1 MLDGRHASRVT
12 NCVCQKLPFNVNF
25 AIPNQKEMNFKDK
38 VVLITGGSRGIGKA
52 TAKAFAEQGATVAF
66 TYSSNDKAAQETL
79 SLLPGS
85 SHLTIKADI
94 RFAQESKAAVS
105 LVIGKYNRLDILVN
119 NAGVYIPH
127 PIAESGFD
135 EWDEAWEKTMAVNLF
150 GPAHM
155 TYFAV
160 KEMIRLGG
168 GRIVNVSS
176 RGAFRGEPDHPAYG
190 ASKAA
195 LNSFS
200 QSMARA
206 LGKYHIYVSVVAP
219 GYVESEMTTELLK
232 GQAGI
237 DIRQQS
243 PLNRV
248 AQPEEIA
255 HAILMLASEG
265 SEFMTG
271 AILDMNGASYLRT

>member
-1 MLDGRHASRVT
+1 
-12 NCVCQKLPFNVNF
+12 
-25 AIPNQKEMNFKDK
+25 MNFQNK

-52 TAKAFAEQGATVAF
+52 AAKAFAEQGASVAF
-66 TYSSNDKAAQETL
+66 TYSSHDDAARETL
-79 SLLPGS
+79 SLLPGK
-85 SHLTIKADI
+85 SHFSIKADI

-105 LVIGKYNRLDILVN
+105 QVIGKYNRLDILVN

-127 PIAESGFD
+127 PIAEADFN
-135 EWDEAWEKTMAVNLF
+135 EWEEAWEKTMAVNLF

-155 TYFAV
+155 TYFAAR
-160 KEMIRLGG
+160 EMIRLGG

-219 GYVESEMTTELLK
+219 GYVETEMTAELLK

-243 PLNRV
+243 PLNRA

-265 SEFMTG
+265 SEYMTG

>member
-1 MLDGRHASRVT
+1 
-12 NCVCQKLPFNVNF
+12 
-25 AIPNQKEMNFKDK
+25 MNFRDK
-38 VVLITGGSRGIGKA
+38 IVLITGGSKGIGKA
-52 TAKAFAEQGATVAF
+52 TAKAFAEHGASVAF
-66 TYSSNDKAAQETL
+66 TYHSDTKVAEETL
-79 SLLPGS
+79 SMLSGN
-85 SHLTIKADI
+85 SHIAIKADI
-94 RFAQESKAAVS
+94 RDSEESKNVVS

-119 NAGVYIPH
+119 NVGVYIPH
-127 PIAESGFD
+127 PVAESGFQ
-135 EWDEAWEKTMAVNLF
+135 EWEQAWETTMAVNLL

-155 TYFAV
+155 TFFAV

-168 GRIVNVSS
+168 GRIVSVSS

-206 LGKYHIYVSVVAP
+206 LARYKIYVNAVAP
-219 GYVESEMTTELLK
+219 GYVETEMTVELLK
-232 GQAGI
+232 GQTGT

-243 PLNRV
+243 PLNR
-248 AQPEEIA
+248 AAEPREIA

-265 SEFMTG
+265 SEYTTG

>member
-1 MLDGRHASRVT
+1 
-12 NCVCQKLPFNVNF
+12 
-25 AIPNQKEMNFKDK
+25 MNFNNK

-52 TAKAFAEQGATVAF
+52 TAIAFADQGASVAF
-66 TYSSNDKAAQETL
+66 TYSTEEKAAEETL
-79 SLLPGS
+79 SLLKGDI
-85 SHLTIKADI
+85 HLMIRADI
-94 RFAQESKAAVS
+94 RFAEESKAAVA
-105 LVIGKYNRLDILVN
+105 LVIKKYNRLDILVN
-119 NAGVYIPH
+119 NAGVFIPH
-127 PIAESGFD
+127 PIAESGFS
-135 EWDEAWEKTMAVNLF
+135 EWEEAWEKTMAVNIF

-155 TYFAV
+155 TFFAA

-206 LGKYHIYVSVVAP
+206 LGKYHICVTAVAP
-219 GYVESEMTTELLK
+219 GYVETPMTAELLRD
-232 GQAGI
+232 QPGI

-248 AQPEEIA
+248 AKPEEIA
-255 HAILMLASEG
+255 HAILMLADED

-271 AILDMNGASYLRT
+271 AILDINGASYLRT

>member
-1 MLDGRHASRVT
+1 M
-12 NCVCQKLPFNVNF
+12 
-25 AIPNQKEMNFKDK
+25 EMNFKDK

-52 TAKAFAEQGATVAF
+52 TASAFAQQGASVAF
-66 TYSSNDKAAQETL
+66 TYSSSDEAAKETL
-79 SLLPGS
+79 SLLPGT
-85 SHLTIKADI
+85 SHLMIKADI
-94 RFAQESKAAVS
+94 RFAQESKTAVS
-105 LVIGKYNRLDILVN
+105 LVIEKFNRLDILVN

-127 PIAESGFD
+127 PIDESGFE
-135 EWDEAWEKTMAVNLF
+135 EWDEAWERTLAVNLF

-155 TYFAV
+155 TFFVV

-168 GRIVNVSS
+168 GHIVNVSS

-206 LGKYHIYVSVVAP
+206 LGKYHIFVTAVAP
-219 GYVESEMTTELLK
+219 GYVETPMTTELLK

-237 DIRQQS
+237 DIRKQS
-243 PLNRV
+243 PLNR
-248 AQPEEIA
+248 AASPDEIA
-255 HAILMLASEG
+255 YAILMLASEE
-265 SEFMTG
+265 SEYMTG
-271 AILDMNGASYLRT
+271 AILDINGASYLRT

>member
-1 MLDGRHASRVT
+1 
-12 NCVCQKLPFNVNF
+12 
-25 AIPNQKEMNFKDK
+25 MNFKGK
-38 VVLITGGSRGIGKA
+38 VALITGGSRGIGQA
-52 TAKAFAEQGATVAF
+52 TAKAFSENGASVIF
-66 TYSSNDKAAQETL
+66 TYSSDDAAAELAL
-79 SLLPGS
+79 SSLSGINHMS
-85 SHLTIKADI
+85 IRADV
-94 RFAQESKAAVS
+94 RFAQESKAV
-105 LVIGKYNRLDILVN
+105 VTMIIEKYHRLDILVN
-119 NAGVYIPH
+119 NAGIYLPH
-127 PIAESGFD
+127 TLAESGFD
-135 EWDEAWEKTMAVNLF
+135 EWDEAWEKTMAVNIF
-150 GPAHM
+150 GPAHL
-155 TYFAV
+155 TFFVA

-195 LNSFS
+195 LNSFT
-200 QSMARA
+200 QSMAKA
-206 LGKYHIYVSVVAP
+206 LGKYHIYVSAVAP
-219 GYVESEMTTELLK
+219 GYVETGMTTELLK

-248 AQPEEIA
+248 AKPEEIA
-255 HAILMLASEG
+255 HAILMLADER

>member
-1 MLDGRHASRVT
+1 M
-12 NCVCQKLPFNVNF
+12 K
-25 AIPNQKEMNFKDK
+25 FKNK

-52 TAKAFAEQGATVAF
+52 AAIAFAKQGALVAF

-79 SLLPGS
+79 SLLPGNT
-85 SHLTIKADI
+85 HLIIKADI

-105 LVIGKYNRLDILVN
+105 RVIGKYDRLDILVN
-119 NAGVYIPH
+119 NAGIYIPH
-127 PIAESGFD
+127 PIAESGFE

-155 TYFAV
+155 TYFAAR
-160 KEMIRLGG
+160 EMIRLGG
-168 GRIVNVSS
+168 GRIINVSS
-176 RGAFRGEPDHPAYG
+176 RGACRGEPDHPAYG
-190 ASKAA
+190 ASKAG

-206 LGKYHIYVSVVAP
+206 LGKYQIYVSAIAP
-219 GYVESEMTTELLK
+219 GYVETEMTTELLRD
-232 GQAGI
+232 QAGME
-237 DIRQQS
+237 IRRQS

>member
-1 MLDGRHASRVT
+1 
-12 NCVCQKLPFNVNF
+12 
-25 AIPNQKEMNFKDK
+25 MNFKEK

-52 TAKAFAEQGATVAF
+52 VANDFAEHGASVVF
-66 TYSSNDKAAQETL
+66 TYSSDDKAAQETL
-79 SLLPGS
+79 SGLPGD

-94 RFAQESKAAVS
+94 RYAQESKTAVS
-105 LVIGKYNRLDILVN
+105 LVIQKYNRLDILVN

-127 PIAESGFD
+127 PIAESTFED
-135 EWDEAWEKTMAVNLF
+135 WEDAWEKTLSVNLF

-155 TYFAV
+155 TFFAV
-160 KEMIRLGG
+160 REMIRLGG

-219 GYVESEMTTELLK
+219 GYVETPMTTELLK

-237 DIRQQS
+237 DIRNQS

-248 AQPEEIA
+248 AKPEEIA

-265 SEFMTG
+265 SEYMTG
-271 AILDMNGASYLRT
+271 AILDVNGASYLRS

>member
-1 MLDGRHASRVT
+1 M
-12 NCVCQKLPFNVNF
+12 K
-25 AIPNQKEMNFKDK
+25 FKDK
-38 VVLITGGSRGIGKA
+38 VVLITGGSKGIGKS
-52 TAKAFAEQGATVAF
+52 TARAFAEEGAAIAF
-66 TYSSNDKAAQETL
+66 TYSSDDKAAGETL
-79 SLLPGS
+79 SLLPGN

-94 RFAQESKAAVS
+94 RFAQESKAAVA

-135 EWDEAWEKTMAVNLF
+135 EWDEAWEQTIAVNLF
-150 GPAHM
+150 GAAHM

-168 GRIVNVSS
+168 GRIINVSS
-176 RGAFRGEPDHPAYG
+176 RGAFRGEPDYPAYG

-200 QSMARA
+200 QSMAQA
-206 LGKYHIYVSVVAP
+206 LGKYHIYVSGVAP
-219 GYVESEMTTELLK
+219 GYVETGMTTELLK
-232 GQAGI
+232 DQGGI
-237 DIRQQS
+237 KIRQQS
-243 PLNRV
+243 PLNRI
-248 AQPEEIA
+248 AKPEEIA
-255 HAILMLASEG
+255 YAILMLADER